1 MAIINAANNG
11 NWSSAATWP
20 SGVFPTAADDVFANN
35 RTVYI
40 DQNINVLSLNTTQG
54 AGGVAGG
61 RFYANQG
68 NWTINAANIIQ
79 AGTTYCVT
87 VTGTGTRTL
96 SSQFFRASDT
106 TATTAGVL
114 ILGTTGLPNVITY
127 GNAVGGTRAGSVA
140 TDTPAG
146 VTLEGGMLT
155 HYGFISGGNATSRS
169 SGLKIYQGGASTI
182 PVSAIVYGNVKGGP
196 QSVCPGIICEFSPAA
211 NTLSACL
218 ISIYGNLSGGDSLLT
233 TTTNNAGIYL
243 STTIHT
249 EVSGNLHGGSGYSV
263 STAGLVAAGAVVT
276 DANIVGN
283 VYSSVLGI
291 GSGISYSSSL
301 GNINL
306 TGDVISLDPP
316 GGSPSSSTSTNVI
329 AIYQNGATT
338 LNILGNVYGARG
350 QNTGYGNLGIY
361 LDTTCTVNITGN
373 VFGGNC
379 GFCSGIFI
387 ADSPNTVNIYGDVYG
402 NNTTQRSTNNHGVYI
417 NNSTTA
423 AGARVNIF
431 GSAIGSEIDN
441 SSYGVNNLAAATIY
455 AKRVIANKFGVGS
468 GGQTITPNYGVVS
481 TSISGIN
488 LVEEMIFGTK
498 GQIPVFG
505 PTYIVNTTTNS
516 VTAQKS
522 DPNLDTAFLGSDVFI
537 DSTTANTFVPA
548 ISNVRTGVTYGNNLT
563 GTMIIPPVSSV
574 SFDIPVGN
582 TRGTTVLTPTAFW
595 NTQTT
600 ELTSLSTTIG
610 FRLNNAAT
618 TEYVGN
624 TLAAYN
630 I

>member
-1 MAIINAANNG
+1 MAIINAAANG
-11 NWSSAATWP
+11 LWSSSTTWP
-20 SGVFPTAADDVFANN
+20 GGVFPTSADDVFANN
-35 RTVYI
+35 RTIYI
-40 DQNINVLSLNTTQG
+40 NQDINVLSLNTTAG

-68 NWTINAANIIQ
+68 NWTINSNTIQ

-96 SSQFFRASDT
+96 SSQTIRGSD
-106 TATTAGVL
+106 ANNPLAAVL
-114 ILGTTGLPNVITY
+114 ILGTATALPNVVTY
-127 GNAVGGTRAGSVA
+127 GNIMGGSRLGSTA
-140 TDTPAG
+140 SDTPAG
-146 VTLEGGMLT
+146 VILEGGMLT
-155 HYGFISGGNATSRS
+155 HYGFISGGTAIRS
-169 SGLKIYQGGASTI
+169 CGLKIYQAATSTI
-182 PVSAIVYGNVKGGP
+182 PVSAIIYGNVKGGS
-196 QSVCPGIICEFSPAA
+196 QSICAGIICEFSPAA

-218 ISIYGNLSGGDSLLT
+218 ISVYGNLSGGDSLLGST
-233 TTTNNAGIYL
+233 SNNAGVYL
-243 STTIHT
+243 QTTIHT
-249 EVSGNLHGGSGYSV
+249 DIFGNLHGGSGYTS

-276 DANIVGN
+276 DVSIVGN
-283 VYSSVLGI
+283 VYSTALGI
-291 GSGISYSSSL
+291 GGGITYSSSL

-306 TGDVISLDPP
+306 TGDVVCFDSP
-316 GGSPSSSTSTNVI
+316 GSQPSQSVSPNVV
-329 AIYQNGATT
+329 AILQNGGTT
-338 LNILGNVYGARG
+338 LNILGNVYGGRG
-350 QNTGYGNLGIY
+350 QNTGYGNIGIY
-361 LDTTCTVNITGN
+361 LDATCTVNITGN

-379 GFCSGIFI
+379 GFCSGVFI
-387 ADSPNTVNIYGDVYG
+387 NDSPNTVNIYGDVYG
-402 NNTTQRSTNNHGVYI
+402 NNTAIKSVNNHGVYI
-417 NNSTTA
+417 NSSTTA

-441 SSYGVNNLAAATIY
+441 NSHGVNNLAAATVY
-455 AKRVIANKFGVGS
+455 AKRVIANNFGVGS
-468 GGQTITPNYGVVS
+468 GGRTITPNYGTVS

-488 LVEEMIFGTK
+488 LVEEMVFGTR

-522 DPNLDTAFLGSDVFI
+522 DPNLDTAFLGPEVFV
-537 DSTTANTFVPA
+537 DSTTANTLVPV
-548 ISNVRTGVTYGNNLT
+548 ISNVSTGVTYRNNLT
-563 GTMIIPPVSSV
+563 GTMFIPSVSSV
-574 SFDIPVGN
+574 SFNIPVGN
-582 TRGTTVLTPTAFW
+582 TRGTAFITPNAFW

>member
-1 MAIINAANNG
+1 MAIINAAANG

-20 SGVFPTAADDVFANN
+20 GGVFPTPADDVFANN

-40 DQNINVLSLNTTQG
+40 DQDINVLSLNTTQG

-61 RFYANQG
+61 RFYVNQG
-68 NWTINAANIIQ
+68 NWAINVTNIIQ

-106 TATTAGVL
+106 TTPTAAVL
-114 ILGTTGLPNVITY
+114 ILGTTGLPDVVTY
-127 GNAVGGTRAGSVA
+127 GNAVGGTIGSSSA
-140 TDTPAG
+140 TNTPAG
-146 VTLEGGMLT
+146 ITIEGGSLT
-155 HYGFISGGNATSRS
+155 HYGFISGGNVASRS
-169 SGLKIYQGGASTI
+169 SGLKIYQAAASTI

-196 QSVCPGIICEFSPAA
+196 QNICPGIICEYSPAA

-233 TTTNNAGIYL
+233 TTSNNAGIYL

-249 EVSGNLHGGSGYSV
+249 EISGNLHGGSGYS
-263 STAGLVAAGAVVT
+263 SSAAGLLATGSVAVDINV
-276 DANIVGN
+276 VGN
-283 VYSSVLGI
+283 VYSTAYLLGA
-291 GSGISYSSSL
+291 GITYASTL

-306 TGDVISLDPP
+306 TGDVIALDNL
-316 GGSPSSSTSTNVI
+316 GQSTTVNLVNTR
-329 AIYQNGATT
+329 AIDQNGGTT
-338 LNILGNVYGARG
+338 LNILGNVYGGRG
-350 QNTGYGNLGIY
+350 TNGYGNMGIF
-361 LDTTCTVNITGN
+361 LDATCTVNITGN
-373 VFGGNC
+373 VHGGNN
-379 GFCSGIFI
+379 GFSQGAWIN
-387 ADSPNTVNIYGDVYG
+387 DSPSRINVYGNVYG
-402 NNTTQRSTNNHGVYI
+402 NNTSQKSFSNSGIYI
-417 NNSTTA
+417 NSSSSA

-441 SSYGVNNLAAATIY
+441 TSYGVNNLAAATVY
-455 AKRVIANKFGVGS
+455 ARRAVANSFGVGAA
-468 GGQTITPNYGVVS
+468 GQCESPNYGLFS
-481 TSISGIN
+481 SSISGIN
-488 LVEEMIFGTK
+488 LVEEMVFGSR

-505 PTYIVNTTTNS
+505 PTYIVSTTTNS

-522 DPNLDTAFLGSDVFI
+522 DPMLGSVNLGQDILV
-537 DSTTANTFVPA
+537 DSTTVDTLVPTT
-548 ISNVRTGVTYGNNLT
+548 SNVRADTTYSNNLT
-563 GTMIIPPVSSV
+563 GTMIIPSMSSV

-582 TRGTTVLTPTAFW
+582 TRGTAFITPSAFW

-600 ELTSLSTTIG
+600 QLTSLSSTIG
-610 FRLNNAAT
+610 FRLNNVAT
-618 TEYVGN
+618 TEYIGN